1 MSVDVGIIIG
11 CGAWGIIM
19 GGGGIWGVCGI
30 IIGCGTW
37 GDMMATVFGAA
48 GVASITL
55 GSGTRDSSPT
65 PIRARFESSNS
76 RGHGWRVK

>member
-1 MSVDVGIIIG
+1 VSADVGIIIG
-11 CGAWGIIM
+11 CGAWGCGGIIM
-19 GGGGIWGVCGI
+19 GGGGGIWDGI
-30 IIGCGTW
+30 IIGC

-55 GSGTRDSSPT
+55 GPGTRVSRPT
-65 PIRARFESSNS
+65 PIRAKLESSIS